1 MNNLIFWIIVCSWL
15 IPLGIRMYNRSRARR
30 IQHGDFRAPEYP
42 QQNLPGPGY
51 PQQDYRGQDHTGQG
65 YPSQNYPS
73 QNFPSQGYPGQG
85 NPGQGYPGQGYPG
98 QGYPGQGYPGQGYS
112 GQGYPGY
119 PSERAV
125 IRPVDDA
132 PQSGPPSSPSSPS
145 TFPAAGGSE
154 PQGYRARKL
163 AELDAKFSNGEIA
176 MEDYMRQR
184 GDIMNG

>member
-42 QQNLPGPGY
+42 QQNLPGPSY
-51 PQQDYRGQDHTGQG
+51 PQQDYRGQDHPGQG
-65 YPSQNYPS
+65 YPGQNYPS
-73 QNFPSQGYPGQG
+73 QNFPSQSS
-85 NPGQGYPGQGYPG
+85 PGQGYPGQSYP
-98 QGYPGQGYPGQGYS
+98 

-119 PSERAV
+119 PSEPTV

-145 TFPAAGGSE
+145 TFPAANGSE

>member
-30 IQHGDFRAPEYP
+30 IQNGTFRGPGYPP

-51 PQQDYRGQDHTGQG
+51 PAQNYPPQNYPAQDYRGQDQPGQG
-65 YPSQNYPS
+65 Y
-73 QNFPSQGYPGQG
+73 PSQGYPGQ
-85 NPGQGYPGQGYPG
+85 NYP
-98 QGYPGQGYPGQGYS
+98 S
-112 GQGYPGY
+112 QGYPGY
-119 PSERAV
+119 PSGPTV
-125 IRPVDDA
+125 IRPVDDE
-132 PQSGPPSSPSSPS
+132 PQSGPPSNSSSP
-145 TFPAAGGSE
+145 TPFPANNGSE

-176 MEDYMRQR
+176 MEDYMKQR

>member
-30 IQHGDFRAPEYP
+30 IQNGNFRGPGYREQPYQ
-42 QQNLPGPGY
+42 QQNYRGPSYPAPNYPAPNYPGPGY
-51 PQQDYRGQDHTGQG
+51 PV
-65 YPSQNYPS
+65 QNH
-73 QNFPSQGYPGQG
+73 
-85 NPGQGYPGQGYPG
+85 
-98 QGYPGQGYPGQGYS
+98 
-112 GQGYPGY
+112 PGY
-119 PSERAV
+119 PSGPAA
-125 IRPVDDA
+125 ISPSDST
-132 PQSGPPSSPSSPS
+132 PQPGPSSGPSSSSP
-145 TFPAAGGSE
+145 FPPAGTSG

>member
-30 IQHGDFRAPEYP
+30 FQNGTFRSPGYPP

-51 PQQDYRGQDHTGQG
+51 PA
-65 YPSQNYPS
+65 QNYPP
-73 QNFPSQGYPGQG
+73 QN
-85 NPGQGYPGQGYPG
+85 
-98 QGYPGQGYPGQGYS
+98 
-112 GQGYPGY
+112 YPGY
-119 PSERAV
+119 PSEPTV

-132 PQSGPPSSPSSPS
+132 PQPGPPSNTFSPTP
-145 TFPAAGGSE
+145 FPATNGSE

-176 MEDYMRQR
+176 MEDYMKQR

>member
-30 IQHGDFRAPEYP
+30 IQNENFRGPGYP

-51 PQQDYRGQDHTGQG
+51 PPQNYPPQDYRGQDHPGQG

-73 QNFPSQGYPGQG
+73 QNFPSQSSS
-85 NPGQGYPGQGYPG
+85 GQGYPGQGYPG
-98 QGYPGQGYPGQGYS
+98 QGYPG
-112 GQGYPGY
+112 Y

-125 IRPVDDA
+125 RPVDDA
-132 PQSGPPSSPSSPS
+132 PQSGPPSSPSSS
-145 TFPAAGGSE
+145 NTFPAAGGSE

>member
-30 IQHGDFRAPEYP
+30 IQNGNFPGHP

-51 PQQDYRGQDHTGQG
+51 PQQYPGQYDA
-65 YPSQNYPS
+65 
-73 QNFPSQGYPGQG
+73 SQGYPQ
-85 NPGQGYPGQGYPG
+85 QQ
-98 QGYPGQGYPGQGYS
+98 
-112 GQGYPGY
+112 YPGY
-119 PSERAV
+119 PPEPTT
-125 IRPVDDA
+125 IRPAGDA

-145 TFPAAGGSE
+145 PFPSAGGSE

-184 GDIMNG
+184 GEIMNG

>member
-51 PQQDYRGQDHTGQG
+51 PQQDYRGQDHPGQG
-65 YPSQNYPS
+65 YPGQNYPS
-73 QNFPSQGYPGQG
+73 QNFPSQSS
-85 NPGQGYPGQGYPG
+85 PGQGYPGQSYP
-98 QGYPGQGYPGQGYS
+98 

-119 PSERAV
+119 PSEPAV

-145 TFPAAGGSE
+145 TFPATNGSE

>member
-30 IQHGDFRAPEYP
+30 IQNENFRGPGYP

-51 PQQDYRGQDHTGQG
+51 PPQQ
-65 YPSQNYPS
+65 YPPQNYPQQ
-73 QNFPSQGYPGQG
+73 QNPGQG
-85 NPGQGYPGQGYPG
+85 FPGQGYPGQSYP
-98 QGYPGQGYPGQGYS
+98 S
-112 GQGYPGY
+112 QGYPGY
-119 PSERAV
+119 PSEPTV
-125 IRPVDDA
+125 IRPADDA
-132 PQSGPPSSPSSPS
+132 PQSGAPSSPSSPAP
-145 TFPAAGGSE
+145 FPSAGGSE

-184 GDIMNG
+184 GEIMNG